1 MSYDASSTKF
11 NIFQDTYFKNLTAD
25 AGAVLIT
32 PTLAQPGDP
41 TTMKGQLQNS
51 SLVIDF
57 TPNQSSYSAWQKW
70 LGFSESDIST
80 AAALALTNYRTTGK
94 YVNGYNAPPFAR
106 KKELWRVDLVSN
118 QGALGNAKKQS
129 TI

>member
-11 NIFQDTYFKNLTAD
+11 SIFQDAYFKNLTAD
-25 AGAVLIT
+25 AGGVLIT

-57 TPNQSSYSAWQKW
+57 TPYQSSYSNWQTW
-70 LGFSESDIST
+70 LGYSESTISS
-80 AAALALTNYRTTGK
+80 AAETALTNFKSSGK
-94 YVNGYNAPPFAR
+94 YVNGYDAPPFER
-106 KKELWRVDLVSN
+106 NKELWRVDLVSN
-118 QGALGNAKKQS
+118 QGALGNAKQG
-129 TI
+129 II